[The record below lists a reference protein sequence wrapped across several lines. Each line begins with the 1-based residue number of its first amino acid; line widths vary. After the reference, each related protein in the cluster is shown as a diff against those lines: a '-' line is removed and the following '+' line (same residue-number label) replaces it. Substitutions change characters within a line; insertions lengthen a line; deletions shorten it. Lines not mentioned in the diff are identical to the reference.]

1 MEPTLEIPDGEEYKM
16 RSQTKEERENFGDEV
31 PTYRID
37 LDLSDDDEERLKDQF
52 CVEFKALK
60 DEREELDLESKWES
74 RQRQYDGLLK
84 SNKRLMFNLHVH
96 ESKIKTDSIVTALN
110 QAFLDADPKIGISPR
125 PQEGREDGFEVA
137 EAQAQFLDFAMDE
150 EVKPEKAFIK
160 IARSAVMKFVG
171 IGKLLWEYDV
181 RPRRREETYQGNK
194 VPIGVAPDGVIV
206 YKNEGLEKFLE
217 NYPDG
222 LEKHKGY
229 VKMLQDEKE
238 INLVVQYKDEIKN
251 NPVLKY
257 VQLENFYVRNGCDYS
272 DGLRNEHC
280 IVERQDW
287 TYWDLMEKERKGE
300 FKNVDQL
307 WKQADGKENK
317 DYTTAVY
324 SILEAT
330 MYFKTSEDDEEETKT
345 KAWFGEGEKISND
358 KGQSDANSIEG
369 KGQEVYLG
377 GEIFPYY
384 GFDTDY
390 MAFYVTT
397 NDDGF
402 YGGAKSVMYMLR
414 DNNTAQ
420 DALLNLALHGTLV
433 RNTLTPI
440 VREGSEIEEMFLDHQ
455 FEVGKPLPVDDLTD
469 DVSKAMGF
477 VEWPNVDMNA
487 TFALMDKLKRDGSD
501 VTSVN
506 DSMQGNASDM
516 DPDAPAKK
524 TIALLEQAGIGI
536 RDYIRTFVPS
546 FNIFATNLL
555 QLYHQMSKEDRKY
568 KVVGKA
574 SAVTGENPFES
585 ITRQQM
591 VVKTNIQS
599 RAASFVFDKINEKKE
614 ALAAYQM
621 AINDPYASRQPKL
634 MYKALRTLLE
644 TMGPRWKAIV
654 DTTFDTPEEFEKKLQ
669 QVAMQAIQALGQQA
683 QENAQVTGVAPEPK
697 ALMQAA
703 PGVVGQAQAEMYMGP
718 PEEKK

>member
-1 MEPTLEIPDGEEYKM
+1 
-16 RSQTKEERENFGDEV
+16 
-31 PTYRID
+31 
-37 LDLSDDDEERLKDQF
+37 
-52 CVEFKALK
+52 
-60 DEREELDLESKWES
+60 
-74 RQRQYDGLLK
+74 
-84 SNKRLMFNLHVH
+84 
-96 ESKIKTDSIVTALN
+96 
-110 QAFLDADPKIGISPR
+110 
-125 PQEGREDGFEVA
+125 
-137 EAQAQFLDFAMDE
+137 
-150 EVKPEKAFIK
+150 
-160 IARSAVMKFVG
+160 
-171 IGKLLWEYDV
+171 
-181 RPRRREETYQGNK
+181 
-194 VPIGVAPDGVIV
+194 
-206 YKNEGLEKFLE
+206 
-217 NYPDG
+217 
-222 LEKHKGY
+222 
-229 VKMLQDEKE
+229 
-238 INLVVQYKDEIKN
+238 
-251 NPVLKY
+251 
-257 VQLENFYVRNGCDYS
+257 
-272 DGLRNEHC
+272 
-280 IVERQDW
+280 
-287 TYWDLMEKERKGE
+287 
-300 FKNVDQL
+300 
-307 WKQADGKENK
+307 
-317 DYTTAVY
+317 
-324 SILEAT
+324 
-330 MYFKTSEDDEEETKT
+330 
-345 KAWFGEGEKISND
+345 
-358 KGQSDANSIEG
+358 
-369 KGQEVYLG
+369 
-377 GEIFPYY
+377 
-384 GFDTDY
+384 
-390 MAFYVTT
+390 
-397 NDDGF
+397 
-402 YGGAKSVMYMLR
+402 
-414 DNNTAQ
+414 
-420 DALLNLALHGTLV
+420 
-433 RNTLTPI
+433 
-440 VREGSEIEEMFLDHQ
+440 MFLDHQ